1 MIDLFDIIK
10 ANNLIGEFTP
20 EELKNLIENGS
31 TENYTIMLVSKNRII
46 IKNTVTNDLTKLD
59 CVGRYFDL
67 GTSNCAEIKDSINC
81 SEKVCNCKDCFKKCI
96 AKLETGEISKK

>member
-1 MIDLFDIIK
+1 MVDLFDIIK

-46 IKNTVTNDLTKLD
+46 IKDNNSNTLGKLE
-59 CVGRYFDL
+59 CVHNYFDL
-67 GTSNCAEIKDSINC
+67 GMTDCNTIKEHLACGSCA
-81 SEKVCNCKDCFKKCI
+81 NCKNCFQECI
-96 AKLETGEISKK
+96 KRLEQGSLSKK